1 MSNPFRNLEFY
12 FQTAQNICVRNSLN
26 EVLCFGKNPFQLV
39 KLSVGQ
45 AKEIYFVI
53 SYLDSSFIS
62 IETTK

>member
-12 FQTAQNICVRNSLN
+12 LN
-26 EVLCFGKNPFQLV
+26 CTKYMCKKLIKWVLCFGKNPFQLG

-45 AKEIYFVI
+45 AKEVYFVI
-53 SYLDSSFIS
+53 SYLDLSFIS